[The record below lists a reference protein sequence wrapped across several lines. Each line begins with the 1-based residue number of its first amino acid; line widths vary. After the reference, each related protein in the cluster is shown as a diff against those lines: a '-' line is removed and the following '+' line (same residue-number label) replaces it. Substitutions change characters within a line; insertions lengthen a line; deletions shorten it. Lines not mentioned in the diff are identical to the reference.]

1 MNKTAVLPEKISVIG
16 TGYVGLTT
24 AVGFAIQGH
33 KVYCVDI
40 DENKI
45 DLIKSGKAPIYEE
58 NLEEN
63 LKKVLD
69 KGLLIPTTDLS
80 SAIHDTEI
88 SFICVGTPSNDDG
101 SIDLKYIY
109 KASEDAGGQILK
121 DKDEYHVFVIKS
133 TVVPGTTEEA
143 LKVIEKAS
151 GKKCGSDFGMCIT
164 PEFLQEGKA
173 MKDFFEP
180 SRVVIGS
187 FDKKSLDTVKQLYK
201 YTNAPLVECDLKT
214 AEMIKYASNSLLA
227 TKISFSNEV
236 GNICKKLGID
246 TYKVMEGVGLDNRIS
261 PKFLNSGCGFGGSC
275 FPKDVKALIAKAK
288 ELGCTAKILDE
299 IMNTNENQKT
309 IVVDM
314 LKDKLD
320 IKGKTVSLLGLAFK
334 QDTDDIREAPA
345 INVIK
350 ALLDSGATVKAYDP
364 KAEENMRRVY
374 PGITYAKSAKDALKD
389 ADACIVL
396 TEWKEFESLE
406 DNDFNGIPIIEGRKV
421 LSSSIKNKEGICW

>member
-1 MNKTAVLPEKISVIG
+1 MNISVIG

-24 AVGFAIQGH
+24 AVGFAVEGH
-33 KVYCVDI
+33 RVYCVDI
-40 DENKI
+40 DQNKI
-45 DLIKSGKAPIYEE
+45 DMINSGKAPIYEE
-58 NLEEN
+58 NLEEHLQGV
-63 LKKVLD
+63 LK
-69 KGLLIPTTDLS
+69 KGLLTATTDLAD
-80 SAIHDTEI
+80 AIEKTDI

-101 SIDLKYIY
+101 SIDLRFVRQVSKDVGNIVR
-109 KASEDAGGQILK
+109 
-121 DKDEYHVFVIKS
+121 DKDRYHVFTIKS

-143 LKVIEKAS
+143 FRIIEDAS
-151 GKKCGSDFGMCIT
+151 GKRCGPDFGMCMT

-173 MKDFFEP
+173 MQDFFNP

-187 FDKKSLDTVKQLYK
+187 FDEKSLDMIRQLYK
-201 YTNAPLVECDLKT
+201 DTDAPIVECDLKT
-214 AEMIKYASNSLLA
+214 AEMIKYVSNSLLA
-227 TKISFSNEV
+227 AKISFSNEV

-246 TYKVMEGVGLDNRIS
+246 TYKVMEGVGLDSRIN

-314 LKDKLD
+314 LKDKID
-320 IKGKTVSLLGLAFK
+320 IKGKTICLLGLAFK
-334 QDTDDIREAPA
+334 QDTDDIREAPS

-350 ALLDSGATVKAYDP
+350 ELLDSGAIVKVYDP
-364 KAEENMRRVY
+364 KAEENMKKIYSSV
-374 PGITYAKSAKDALKD
+374 TYTKSALDALKN

-396 TEWKEFESLE
+396 TEWKEFENLKNE
-406 DNDFNGIPIIEGRKV
+406 DFHGIPVIEGRKI
-421 LSSSIKNKEGICW
+421 LKSSVENRDGICW

>member
-1 MNKTAVLPEKISVIG
+1 MNISVIG

-24 AVGFAIQGH
+24 AVGFAVQGH

-45 DLIKSGKAPIYEE
+45 DLIKSGKAPIFEE

-69 KGLLIPTTDLS
+69 KGLLIPTTGLS
-80 SAIHDTEI
+80 SAIQDTDI

-151 GKKCGSDFGMCIT
+151 GKKCGSDFGMCMT

-201 YTNAPLVECDLKT
+201 YTDAPLVECDLKT

-227 TKISFSNEV
+227 TKISFSNEI

-299 IMNTNENQKT
+299 IMNTNETQKT

-364 KAEENMRRVY
+364 KAEENMRHVY
-374 PGITYAKSAKDALKD
+374 PDIIYTKSAKDALKD